1 MEAFT
6 FATLMENVSS
16 VFEAGIGMVG
26 TVAETVVTNPI
37 LLAPIVIGLAGIGIG
52 FFNRLKH

>member
-6 FATLMENVSS
+6 FVTLMENVGT

-26 TVAETVVTNPI
+26 TVAQTVVTNPI